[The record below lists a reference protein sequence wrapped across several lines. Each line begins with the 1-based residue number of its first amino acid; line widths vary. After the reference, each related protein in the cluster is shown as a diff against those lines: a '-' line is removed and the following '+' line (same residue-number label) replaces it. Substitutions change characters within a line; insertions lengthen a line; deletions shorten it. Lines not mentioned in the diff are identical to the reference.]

1 MIDQVASI
9 GVLPPLVANQIA
21 AGEVIERPAS
31 VIKELI
37 ENSLDAKASE
47 INITIENGGLQLLR
61 VQDNGHGI
69 RGEELAL
76 ALQRHATSK
85 IHNIQDLSDIHTL
98 GFRGEALASIAA
110 VSRLNLKSKFFEAET
125 AYELDIN
132 GIHQSEIKPCS
143 HPIGTTIDVRDL
155 FFNTPARRK
164 FLRTPKTEFSHIQEV
179 VKRLALSRFGVR
191 WTLQTDKESVFQLR
205 AAEEENGYLERLQIL
220 FGREFAEKSL
230 KIDIQNN
237 QLLQL
242 KGWIG
247 HPTFSRSQPDLQY
260 LFVNGRFVRDKTIN
274 HAVKQAYSDVLYG
287 GRYPA
292 FVLYFDLDSELVDI
306 NVHPAKHEVRFA
318 QSSGIFEFIYHSVSD
333 TIKEK
338 TSPKNP
344 QIPQKTEM
352 PFSPKVSQKVE
363 TPSSSKVSQK
373 STYVSEKKL
382 APTVANVLPLYEKLY
397 KIQSLTQPETSPSVD
412 YPLGNAFLQLQG
424 IYILAHNSAGLVVV
438 DMHAAHER
446 ILYEKIK
453 NNYQNQSLKTQNLLV
468 PIQIVLNSKEIET
481 YEEHQTLLHYLGFEL
496 ELQDEETLLLKQVPI
511 LLAKTDLSQLIKD
524 LLSDLK
530 EFENTQRVETQLNE
544 VFAKLACYGS
554 VRANRLL
561 NITEMNALLRDIENT
576 PRSDQCNHGRP
587 TWIQLDLNALDK
599 LFLRGQ

>member
-1 MIDQVASI
+1 MINQVASI

-344 QIPQKTEM
+344 QIPQKVKTHSL
-352 PFSPKVSQKVE
+352 PQVSQKVE

-397 KIQSLTQPETSPSVD
+397 KIQPLTQPETSPSID
-412 YPLGNAFLQLQG
+412 YPLGNAILQLQG

-468 PIQIVLNSKEIET
+468 PIQIVLNSKEIEI

-496 ELQDEETLLLKQVPI
+496 ELQDEETLLLKKVPI

>member
-110 VSRLNLKSKFFEAET
+110 VSRLNLKSKFFDAET

>member
-1 MIDQVASI
+1 MINQVASI

-85 IHNIQDLSDIHTL
+85 IHNIQDLSGINTL

-382 APTVANVLPLYEKLY
+382 APMVANVLPLYEKLY
-397 KIQSLTQPETSPSVD
+397 KIQPLTQPETSPSVD
-412 YPLGNAFLQLQG
+412 YPLGNAILQLQG

-468 PIQIVLNSKEIET
+468 PIQIALNSKEIET

-544 VFAKLACYGS
+544 IFAKLACYGS

>member
-1 MIDQVASI
+1 MINQVASI

-85 IHNIQDLSDIHTL
+85 IHNIQDLSGIHTL

-110 VSRLNLKSKFFEAET
+110 VSRLNLKSKFFDAET

-191 WTLQTDKESVFQLR
+191 WTLQSDKESVFQLR

-363 TPSSSKVSQK
+363 TPSSLKVSQK

-397 KIQSLTQPETSPSVD
+397 KIQPLTQPETSPSVD
-412 YPLGNAFLQLQG
+412 YPLGNAILQLQG

-453 NNYQNQSLKTQNLLV
+453 NNYQNQSFKTQNLLV

>member
-1 MIDQVASI
+1 MMNQVPSI

-37 ENSLDAKASE
+37 ENSLDAGASD
-47 INITIENGGLQLLR
+47 INITVENGGLQLMR
-61 VQDNGHGI
+61 IQDNGHGI

-85 IHNIQDLSDIHTL
+85 IQSIQDITDIHTL

-110 VSRLNLKSKFFEAET
+110 VSRLNLKSRFFDSEI

-132 GIHQSEIKPCS
+132 GIHQTPIKPCS
-143 HPIGTTIDVRDL
+143 HPIGTTIEVRDL

-164 FLRTPKTEFSHIQEV
+164 FLKTPKTEFSHIQEV
-179 VKRLALSRFGVR
+179 VKRLALSRFGIR
-191 WTLQTDKESVFQLR
+191 WTLQADKETVFQLR
-205 AAEEENGYLERLQIL
+205 AANKENEYVERLQIL

-237 QLLQL
+237 HLQL

-247 HPTFSRSQPDLQY
+247 HPTFSRSQADLQY

-292 FVLYFDLDSELVDI
+292 FVLYFDLNPELVDI

-333 TIKEK
+333 TIREQ
-338 TSPKNP
+338 TSPSSSQVSQPIEKPISNP
-344 QIPQKTEM
+344 IPQQ
-352 PFSPKVSQKVE
+352 VSQKKPFVAE
-363 TPSSSKVSQK
+363 KPQPSH
-373 STYVSEKKL
+373 
-382 APTVANVLPLYEKLY
+382 PTLSPAQVLPLYEKLY
-397 KIQSLTQPETSPSVD
+397 TIQNLTPEKLPPAVD
-412 YPLGNAFLQLQG
+412 YPLGTAILQLQG
-424 IYILAHNSAGLVVV
+424 IYVLAHNKAGLVIV

-446 ILYEKIK
+446 ILYEKLK
-453 NNYQNQSLKTQNLLV
+453 NNYQNQSLKKQSLLM
-468 PIQIVLNSKEIET
+468 PIQIVLNKKDKET
-481 YEEHQTLLHYLGFEL
+481 FEEHQTLLYYLGFEL
-496 ELQDEETLLLKQVPI
+496 ELKDEETLILKQVPT
-511 LLAKTDLSQLIKD
+511 LLANSDLTQLIKD
-524 LLSDLK
+524 ILSDLA
-530 EFENTQRVETQLNE
+530 EFENTQQVEMQLNE
-544 VFAKLACYGS
+544 IFAKLACYHS

-561 NITEMNALLRDIENT
+561 NLAEMNALLRELEQT

-587 TWIQLDLNALDK
+587 TWVQLDLNALDK

>member
-1 MIDQVASI
+1 MINQVASI

-164 FLRTPKTEFSHIQEV
+164 FLRTPKTEFSYIQEV

-397 KIQSLTQPETSPSVD
+397 KIQPLTQPETSPSVD
-412 YPLGNAFLQLQG
+412 YPLGNAILQLQG

-511 LLAKTDLSQLIKD
+511 LLAKTGLSQLIKD

>member
-1 MIDQVASI
+1 MMSQVASI

-31 VIKELI
+31 VVKELI
-37 ENSLDAKASE
+37 ENSLDAGASE

-85 IHNIQDLSDIHTL
+85 IITIQDLSDIHTL

-110 VSRLNLKSKFFEAET
+110 VSRLNLKSHFFEAET
-125 AYELDIN
+125 GYELDIN
-132 GIHQSEIKPCS
+132 GIHQTEIKPCA
-143 HPIGTTIDVRDL
+143 HPIGTTIEVRDL

-164 FLRTPKTEFSHIQEV
+164 FMRSPKTEFSHIQEV

-205 AAEEENGYLERLQIL
+205 AVEEENGYVERLQIL
-220 FGREFAEKSL
+220 FGREFAEQAL
-230 KIDIQNN
+230 KISIQNN
-237 QLLQL
+237 HLQL
-242 KGWIG
+242 SGWIG

-260 LFVNGRFVRDKTIN
+260 LFVNGRFVRDKIIN

-318 QSSGIFEFIYHSVSD
+318 QSNGIFEFIYHSVKD
-333 TIKEK
+333 IIKEK
-338 TSPKNP
+338 TSPK
-344 QIPQKTEM
+344 
-352 PFSPKVSQKVE
+352 VSQNVE
-363 TPSSSKVSQK
+363 IPSSPRVSQK
-373 STYVSEKKL
+373 STYASERTSPHRPT
-382 APTVANVLPLYEKLY
+382 PTVTNVLPLYEKLY
-397 KIQSLTQPETSPSVD
+397 TVPALTQPEPPPQTD
-412 YPLGNAFLQLQG
+412 YPLGNAILQLQG
-424 IYILAHNSAGLVVV
+424 IYILAHNSAGLVIV

-446 ILYEKIK
+446 VLYEKIK
-453 NNYQNQSLKTQNLLV
+453 NNYQNQSIKMQNLLM
-468 PIQIVLNSKEIET
+468 PIQIALNSQEIET
-481 YEEHQTLLHYLGFEL
+481 YEEHQTLLHYFGFEL
-496 ELQDEETLLLKQVPI
+496 ELENKETLILTRVPI
-511 LLAKTDLSQLIKD
+511 LLAKADLVQLIKD

-530 EFENTQRVETQLNE
+530 EFENTQRVEIQLNE
-544 VFAKLACYGS
+544 IFAKLACYGS

-561 NITEMNALLRDIENT
+561 NITEMNALLREIENT

>member
-85 IHNIQDLSDIHTL
+85 IHNIQDLSGINTL

>member
-1 MIDQVASI
+1 MMSQVASI
-9 GVLPPLVANQIA
+9 GVLSPLVANQIA

-37 ENSLDAKASE
+37 ENSLDAGASE

-125 AYELDIN
+125 AYELNIN
-132 GIHQSEIKPCS
+132 GVHQTEIKPCS
-143 HPIGTTIDVRDL
+143 HPIGTTIEVRDL

-164 FLRTPKTEFSHIQEV
+164 FLKTPKTEFSHIQEV

-338 TSPKNP
+338 TSPQNP
-344 QIPQKTEM
+344 QIP
-352 PFSPKVSQKVE
+352 QKVE
-363 TPSSSKVSQK
+363 TPSSPRVSQKVETLSSSKVSQK
-373 STYVSEKKL
+373 LTYVSEKKL
-382 APTVANVLPLYEKLY
+382 APTVANALPLYEKLY
-397 KIQSLTQPETSPSVD
+397 KIQPLTQSETSPSVD
-412 YPLGNAFLQLQG
+412 YPLGNAILQLQG

-511 LLAKTDLSQLIKD
+511 LLAKTDLSQLMKD

-544 VFAKLACYGS
+544 IFAKLACYGS

-561 NITEMNALLRDIENT
+561 NVTEMNALLRDIENT

>member
-1 MIDQVASI
+1 MMSQVASI

-37 ENSLDAKASE
+37 ENSLDAGASE

-98 GFRGEALASIAA
+98 GFRGEALASMAA
-110 VSRLNLKSKFFEAET
+110 VSRLNLKSRFFEAET
-125 AYELDIN
+125 GYELDIN
-132 GIHQSEIKPCS
+132 GVHQTDIKPCS
-143 HPIGTTIDVRDL
+143 HPIGTTIEVRDL

-164 FLRTPKTEFSHIQEV
+164 FLKTPKTEFSHIQEV

-205 AAEEENGYLERLQIL
+205 AAEEEQGYVERLQIL
-220 FGREFAEKSL
+220 FGREFAEKAL
-230 KIDIQNN
+230 KIDINLN
-237 QLLQL
+237 KLRLG
-242 KGWIG
+242 GWIG
-247 HPTFSRSQPDLQY
+247 HPTFSRSQADLQY

-338 TSPKNP
+338 TSPQHP
-344 QIPQKTEM
+344 QNLQKIPQKVEIPT
-352 PFSPKVSQKVE
+352 SPRVSQKN
-363 TPSSSKVSQK
+363 SQ
-373 STYVSEKKL
+373 VSERPQSPRPT
-382 APTVANVLPLYEKLY
+382 PTVTNILPLYEKLY
-397 KIQSLTQPETSPSVD
+397 TIQQVTPSETPPSTD
-412 YPLGNAFLQLQG
+412 FPLGNAILQLQG
-424 IYILAHNSAGLVVV
+424 IYILAHNSAGLVIV

-446 ILYEKIK
+446 ILYENFK
-453 NNYQNQSLKTQNLLV
+453 NNYQNQSLKTQSLLM
-468 PIQIVLNSKEIET
+468 PIEITLNSQELET
-481 YEEHQTLLHYLGFEL
+481 FEEHQTLLHYLGFEL
-496 ELQDEETLLLKQVPI
+496 ELKDDGETLILKRVPTLLSKI
-511 LLAKTDLSQLIKD
+511 DFGQLIKD

-544 VFAKLACYGS
+544 IFAKLACYGS

-561 NITEMNALLRDIENT
+561 NITEMNALLREIENT

-587 TWIQLDLNALDK
+587 TWIQLDMNALDK

>member
-1 MIDQVASI
+1 MINQVASI

-164 FLRTPKTEFSHIQEV
+164 FLRTPKTEFSYIQEV

-344 QIPQKTEM
+344 QIPQKVKTHSL
-352 PFSPKVSQKVE
+352 PQVSQKVE
-363 TPSSSKVSQK
+363 IPSSSKVSQK

-397 KIQSLTQPETSPSVD
+397 KIQPLTQPETSPSVD
-412 YPLGNAFLQLQG
+412 YPLGNAILQLQG

-468 PIQIVLNSKEIET
+468 PIQIVLNSKEIEI

-496 ELQDEETLLLKQVPI
+496 ELQDEETLLLKKVPI

>member
-1 MIDQVASI
+1 MTNEVASI
-9 GVLPPLVANQIA
+9 GVLSPLVANQIA

-37 ENSLDAKASE
+37 ENSLDAGANE

-85 IHNIQDLSDIHTL
+85 IHTIQDLSDIHTL

-110 VSRLNLKSKFFEAET
+110 VSRLNLKSHFFESET
-125 AYELDIN
+125 AYELEIN
-132 GIHQSEIKPCS
+132 GVHQTEIKPCS
-143 HPIGTTIDVRDL
+143 HPIGTTIEVRDL

-164 FLRTPKTEFSHIQEV
+164 FLKTPKTEFSHIQEI

-205 AAEEENGYLERLQIL
+205 ASEEETGYLERLQIL
-220 FGREFAEKSL
+220 FGRDFAEKAL
-230 KIDIQNN
+230 KIDINLN
-237 QLLQL
+237 KLRLG
-242 KGWIG
+242 GWIG
-247 HPTFSRSQPDLQY
+247 HPTFSRSQADLQY

-333 TIKEK
+333 TIKQK
-338 TSPKNP
+338 TSPQHP
-344 QIPQKTEM
+344 QIPQK
-352 PFSPKVSQKVE
+352 VE
-363 TPSSSKVSQK
+363 IPILPRVSQK
-373 STYVSEKKL
+373 STHHSERTPSPR
-382 APTVANVLPLYEKLY
+382 PTPTITNILPLYEKLY
-397 KIQSLTQPETSPSVD
+397 TIPSLAQPETPPSTHF
-412 YPLGNAFLQLQG
+412 PLGNAILQLQG
-424 IYILAHNSAGLVVV
+424 IYILAHNSAGLVIV

-446 ILYEKIK
+446 ILYEKLK
-453 NNYQNQSLKTQNLLV
+453 NAYQNQSLKTQALLM
-468 PIQIVLNSKEIET
+468 PIEMTLNSNEIET
-481 YEEHQTLLHYLGFEL
+481 FEEHQTLLHYLGFEL
-496 ELQDEETLLLKQVPI
+496 ELKDDQETLILKRIPI
-511 LLAKTDLSQLIKD
+511 LLEKIDVGQLIKD

-530 EFENTQRVETQLNE
+530 VFENTQRVETQLNE
-544 VFAKLACYGS
+544 IFAKLACYGS
-554 VRANRLL
+554 VRAHRLL
-561 NITEMNALLRDIENT
+561 NITEMNALLREIENT

>member
-1 MIDQVASI
+1 MINQVASI

-164 FLRTPKTEFSHIQEV
+164 FLRTPKTEFSYIQEV

-318 QSSGIFEFIYHSVSD
+318 QSSGIFEFIYHSVSN

-344 QIPQKTEM
+344 QIPQKVKTHSL
-352 PFSPKVSQKVE
+352 PQVSQKVE
-363 TPSSSKVSQK
+363 IPSSSKVSQK

-397 KIQSLTQPETSPSVD
+397 KIQPLTQPETSPSVD
-412 YPLGNAFLQLQG
+412 YPLGNAILQLQG

-468 PIQIVLNSKEIET
+468 PIQIVLNSKEIEI

-496 ELQDEETLLLKQVPI
+496 ELQDEETLLLKKVPI

>member
-1 MIDQVASI
+1 MMNQVASI

-31 VIKELI
+31 VIKELV
-37 ENSLDAKASE
+37 ENSLDAGASE

-85 IHNIQDLSDIHTL
+85 IQSIQDITDIHTL

-110 VSRLNLKSKFFEAET
+110 VSRLNLKSHFFESEL

-132 GIHQSEIKPCS
+132 GVHQTEIKPCS
-143 HPIGTTIDVRDL
+143 HPIGTTIEIRDL

-164 FLRTPKTEFSHIQEV
+164 FLRSPKTEFSHIQEV

-191 WTLQTDKESVFQLR
+191 WTLQTDKETVFQLR
-205 AAEEENGYLERLQIL
+205 AAEEEKGYIERLQIL

-230 KIDIQNN
+230 KINIQNN
-237 QLLQL
+237 HLQL

-247 HPTFSRSQPDLQY
+247 HPTFSRSQADLQY
-260 LFVNGRFVRDKTIN
+260 LFVNGRFVRDKTVN

-287 GRYPA
+287 GRFPA
-292 FVLYFDLDSELVDI
+292 FVLYFDLASELVDI

-338 TSPKNP
+338 TSPQNLPISQTVEKP
-344 QIPQKTEM
+344 VSTQIPH
-352 PFSPKVSQKVE
+352 KVA
-363 TPSSSKVSQK
+363 QK
-373 STYVSEKKL
+373 SSFHYEKPS
-382 APTVANVLPLYEKLY
+382 APSPASVLPLYEKLY
-397 KIQSLTQPETSPSVD
+397 TIQNITREEPPKPMD
-412 YPLGNAFLQLQG
+412 YPLGNAILQLQG
-424 IYILAHNSAGLVVV
+424 IYILAHNSAGLVIV

-446 ILYEKIK
+446 VLYEKLK
-453 NNYQNQSLKTQNLLV
+453 NSYQNQSVKTQSLLM
-468 PIQIVLNSKEIET
+468 PIEIPLNIQDRET
-481 YEEHQTLLHYLGFEL
+481 FEEHQTFLHYLGFEL
-496 ELQDEETLLLKQVPI
+496 ELKDQNEETLILKQVPI
-511 LLAKTDLSQLIKD
+511 LLAKTNLSQLIKD

-544 VFAKLACYGS
+544 IFAKLACYGS
-554 VRANRLL
+554 VRANRQL
-561 NITEMNALLRDIENT
+561 NLAEMNALLREIENT